1 MTKRPRRSGS
11 SAQRALRLPVVA
23 DAPLLRPHGAGAVMA
38 SRAAVGE
45 DDAIGQLDYF
55 PTPPWAARAGGEL
68 IGRLDPRARES
79 LCWEPACGG
88 GHMAFGLLDTFGGVM
103 ISDIYDHGV
112 PHEAAGPLK
121 ADWSIG
127 DFLDPTAPLAALDGC
142 ADWIVTNPPFVAGEA
157 FIDRA
162 LAMATRGVA
171 MLLRLQFR
179 ESVGRQRLFGGHPDW
194 VGMATF
200 ADRVPMQKGS
210 WNPDLRTATAYAWF
224 IWMKPA
230 AVASSPMATA
240 IAAAR
245 GVGCGL
251 DMTIEAGARERFT
264 RPIDRV
270 LFAGG
275 VDQGDLLDGDHAS
288 AARADSAGVTA

>member
-1 MTKRPRRSGS
+1 MTKRARRSGS
-11 SAQRALRLPVVA
+11 SAQRALRLPAVA
-23 DAPLLRPHGAGAVMA
+23 DAPLLRPLGAGAVMA

-88 GHMAFGLLDTFGGVM
+88 GHMAFGLRDAFDGVL
-103 ISDIYDHGV
+103 ITDIHDHGV
-112 PHEAAGPLK
+112 PHEAGGPLD
-121 ADWSIG
+121 ADWSVG
-127 DFLDPTAPLAALDGC
+127 DFLDPDFRGAARHP
-142 ADWIVTNPPFVAGEA
+142 DWIVTNPPFVAGEA
-157 FIDRA
+157 FVDRA
-162 LAMATRGVA
+162 LALATRGVA

-224 IWMKPA
+224 IWMKPR
-230 AVASSPMATA
+230 AVGPSPMAAA
-240 IAAAR
+240 IGAAR
-245 GVGCGL
+245 SVGCGL
-251 DMTIEAGARERFT
+251 DMTIEAGARERFS

-275 VDQGDLLDGDHAS
+275 AAQGDLLTDDDAS
-288 AARADSAGVTA
+288 AARADSSAAVTA